1 MSKFLEYKP
10 RKSEPIQ
17 VPLNEA
23 IEFLALDWYECDL
36 PSEIPIERKECY
48 LNQDHGKS
56 YTIFIFGVT
65 SEGNSVCVRVKNY
78 LPYFYIQVPDNFN
91 EKQIQDFVAS
101 FDSSTC
107 EDYTEE
113 EVAEYEEAIASKD
126 YKFTEAFKRK
136 SRYYKD
142 SIVEPYMNN
151 KTRKYEA
158 VIENKKDLKTQLV
171 EKKIFWT
178 FMNEQKFKFVKV
190 AHKSKQ
196 GYRFMERV
204 FKGPVKLNINGKTN
218 TPIKYNL
225 YESDLEPVLR
235 FLHDTKVKPSSWI
248 HIDPSK
254 FKVETRQSKAQINIS
269 CDWTEICPLEKNDI
283 PPLLIASFDIEADS
297 SHGDFPIPKKDCKK
311 LSNQLIISWIKNV
324 KIIEK
329 KEYDV
334 LYKRRR
340 NSTNIN
346 NKLTLPED
354 LVYIESK
361 TNSKYDIEYYSRYKK
376 YIEKNSNVENSN
388 SKENSK

>member
-1 MSKFLEYKP
+1 MSTFSAYKP
-10 RKSEPIQ
+10 RKSEPIP
-17 VPLNEA
+17 VHLNEP

-36 PSEIPIERKECY
+36 PSEIQIERKECY

-65 SEGNSVCVRVKNY
+65 AEGNSVCVRVKNY
-78 LPYFYIQVPDNFN
+78 LPYFYLQVPDNFN

-113 EVAEYEEAIASKD
+113 EIAEYEEAIANKD

-142 SIVEPYMNN
+142 SIVEPHMNK

-196 GYRFMERV
+196 GHRFMERM

-218 TPIKYNL
+218 KLFCLFLNL
-225 YESDLEPVLR
+225 GALLQIGQVVNILR
-235 FLHDTKVKPSSWI
+235 
-248 HIDPSK
+248 
-254 FKVETRQSKAQINIS
+254 A
-269 CDWTEICPLEKNDI
+269 CEKI
-283 PPLLIASFDIEADS
+283 
-297 SHGDFPIPKKDCKK
+297 
-311 LSNQLIISWIKNV
+311 
-324 KIIEK
+324 
-329 KEYDV
+329 
-334 LYKRRR
+334 
-340 NSTNIN
+340 
-346 NKLTLPED
+346 
-354 LVYIESK
+354 
-361 TNSKYDIEYYSRYKK
+361 NSKSLKSSYLPLFLIE
-376 YIEKNSNVENSN
+376 NGW
-388 SKENSK
+388 